1 MRIGLLLN
9 FKMHGWMA
17 FGGKGFPI
25 NREEVYTDTDMQM
38 NNEASQN
45 KHPER
50 LKKIISAF

>member
-1 MRIGLLLN
+1 
-9 FKMHGWMA
+9 MA